1 MCNMP
6 LTNFGSTQYTLGH
19 GVIES
24 LRDLAG
30 ERVGLVVDDGVVAA
44 LGLEPRLH
52 DILKD
57 AAEVSVVCHMQSE
70 PTRKLL
76 AEPIKKCQSF
86 APTVLVAIGG
96 GSVMDSAKVLWLF
109 YELPDYDWDKACRYY
124 QVDPFPGKATLV
136 AVPTTSGTGSETT
149 CCAMADKGDEPAMIL
164 APQVRPTR
172 AIIDY
177 DLLASLP
184 RRTVAYSGMDAL
196 SHAIG
201 ATTIKGAPELV
212 RQVGLQAATTV
223 INELEK
229 SYQGDQVA
237 RERMAVAATLAGQAI
252 DNSNCGLAHSID
264 QAGGEFG
271 IPHGL
276 MQAINMPYVML
287 LSMPQPQYADL
298 ARQVGLQGSD
308 DEVEKALVERIF
320 DMNRSMDVPL
330 CLRDAGV
337 PEDEF
342 LARLPRYIEEVLANP
357 SLDMHCY
364 KPTRDELEALYRQTY
379 YGIE

>member
-1 MCNMP
+1 MP

-19 GVIES
+19 GAIES
-24 LRDLAG
+24 LRGLAG

-44 LGLEPRLH
+44 LGLESRLR
-52 DILKD
+52 DILAD
-57 AAEVSVVCHMQSE
+57 AAEVEVVCHMQSE

-76 AEPIKKCQSF
+76 AEPIERCKAF
-86 APTVLVAIGG
+86 EPTVLVAIGG

-109 YELPDYDWDKACRYY
+109 YELPRYDWAKACQFY
-124 QVDPFPGKATLV
+124 QVDPFPGKAKLI

-164 APQVRPTR
+164 APQVRPTQ
-172 AIIDY
+172 AILDY

-184 RRTVAYSGMDAL
+184 RRTIAFSGMDAL

-201 ATTIKGAPELV
+201 ATTIKGASELV
-212 RQVGLQAATTV
+212 RQVGLQAATTI

-229 SYQGDQVA
+229 SYAGDQVA
-237 RERMAVAATLAGQAI
+237 RERVAVAATLAGQAI

-287 LSMPQPQYADL
+287 LSRPQPQYADL
-298 ARQVGLQGSD
+298 ARQVGLQGCD
-308 DEVEKALVERIF
+308 DEVEAALIEKIF
-320 DMNRSMDVPL
+320 QMNRSMGVPL

-337 PEDEF
+337 PEVEF
-342 LARLPRYIEEVLANP
+342 LARVPRYIDETLANP
-357 SLDMHCY
+357 SLDVHCHR
-364 KPTRDELEALYRQTY
+364 PSHDELEALYRQTY